1 MTEMRH
7 NSFGSISNKKPEVKL
22 EKPKMAELDLQSLIE
37 LGCIKET
44 VDICGMV
51 FKLRTLN
58 ISERMSLGDVL
69 GSGQDSQKI
78 LEFNIYVLAMS
89 VESVNGKLLEELN
102 PNKNEDTLMLKKQI
116 LSSLQPQVIAKLM
129 EFYTEI
135 TNRADAQFTAEQIKN
150 S

>member
-1 MTEMRH
+1 
-7 NSFGSISNKKPEVKL
+7 
-22 EKPKMAELDLQSLIE
+22 
-37 LGCIKET
+37 
-44 VDICGMV
+44 
-51 FKLRTLN
+51 LN
-58 ISERMSLGDVL
+58 ISERMSLGGML
-69 GSGQDSQKI
+69 AENQDSQKI